1 MNLNHVIA
9 RVAQLTLAISFVVA
23 EALIFNIGAA

>member
-1 MNLNHVIA
+1 MNLSHVIA
-9 RVAQLTLAISFVVA
+9 RFAQLTLAISFVVA